1 MHYPSFTKKLLFIA
15 VSSASGAAPLWA
27 QDNPASLDKVT
38 VVGEKTERSLK
49 DTTSSVNVIDG
60 ADLASNQYLLVN
72 SAIADTANLVVLS
85 GANPDIRGVS
95 GNGSA
100 TGFLSFSGGSKA
112 RVSRLVDGVAEPF
125 IADLT
130 GDTGLWD
137 VEQIEVYRGPQS
149 TTNGRNSIGGSIYIK
164 THKPTYELEGKARL
178 SARTKD
184 NLLNSAIM
192 LNAPLVDNQLAF
204 RLAAEQTDGDTYTD
218 STEYDTNPSSHDLN
232 ELSSYRVRSKLL
244 WEPAAVDGLSA
255 LLTYVTSEEQG
266 NTGRQ
271 YYQGD
276 DPWKFVPVT
285 QRYMDTQSDTLS
297 LDLGYQVS
305 DAISVDLLVAD
316 TDFDWGFDEYQ
327 PDPARESQVSMRE
340 EDTNIDAKV
349 SIRPQDSALSG
360 FVGLAYSERSQDFNS
375 AGASVYNGKDNSS
388 STSLYGEGSYQLNQQ
403 WALTLGARVQKE
415 EQTRDFSLRG
425 AAEARLDR
433 EKTIHL
439 PKLVVQ
445 FAATDNTTL
454 FASARKGYNQGGG
467 GFNSTANEYYYF
479 DEERVTAYEMGSRST
494 LLNGNL
500 NLSVN
505 LFHNTY
511 DGFQAL
517 SVKDNNRK
525 IDNLNEAVTYGAEV
539 EARLFVSS
547 ALQLRGGLG
556 LLDSEITDATDE
568 YPEADGNRLNS
579 APGVTANIGGRYWL
593 THALNVDLSANYVG
607 EYFGDFLNSEERK
620 AGDYIIARLSTT
632 YEQGDWLLSAFV
644 NNLANE
650 EALLTRE
657 PASGYY
663 PEGYAAVVDPRTIGA
678 SVTYSF

>member
-1 MHYPSFTKKLLFIA
+1 
-15 VSSASGAAPLWA
+15 
-27 QDNPASLDKVT
+27 
-38 VVGEKTERSLK
+38 
-49 DTTSSVNVIDG
+49 
-60 ADLASNQYLLVN
+60 
-72 SAIADTANLVVLS
+72 
-85 GANPDIRGVS
+85 
-95 GNGSA
+95 
-100 TGFLSFSGGSKA
+100 
-112 RVSRLVDGVAEPF
+112 
-125 IADLT
+125 
-130 GDTGLWD
+130 
-137 VEQIEVYRGPQS
+137 
-149 TTNGRNSIGGSIYIK
+149 
-164 THKPTYELEGKARL
+164 
-178 SARTKD
+178 
-184 NLLNSAIM
+184 M

-204 RLAAEQTDGDTYTD
+204 RLAAEKTDGDTYTD

-255 LLTYVTSEEQG
+255 LLSYVTSEEQG

-271 YYQGD
+271 YYTGD

-316 TDFDWGFDEYQ
+316 SGLDWGFDEYQ

-360 FVGLAYSERSQDFNS
+360 FIGLAYSERSQDFNS
-375 AGASVYNGKDNSS
+375 KGLTVYNGKDNSS

-403 WALTLGARVQKE
+403 WAITLGARVQKE

-433 EKTIHL
+433 DKTVHL

-467 GFNSTANEYYYF
+467 GFDSVANEYYYF
-479 DEERVTAYEMGSRST
+479 DDERVTAYEMGSRST
-494 LLNGNL
+494 LLNGDL

-511 DGFQAL
+511 DGFQAVNG
-517 SVKDNNRK
+517 SRK
-525 IDNLNEAVTYGAEV
+525 IENLNEAVTYGAEI

-556 LLDSEITDATDE
+556 LLDSEITDAADE

-607 EYFGDFLNSEERK
+607 EYFGDFGNSEERK